1 MSTISSFKGI
11 ENNHDVYR
19 GKDCMKVFC
28 EYLKEHAE
36 RIINF
41 IKNEINNKETARSIW
56 KWKKFA
62 IFTMK
67 ILKIN
72 ILLSKIF

>member
-28 EYLKEHAE
+28 EYLKEHAQ

-41 IKNEINNKETARSIW
+41 IKNEINNKETARTIW
-56 KWKKFA
+56 KWKKSA
-62 IFTMK
+62 IFTMR
-67 ILKIN
+67 ILNIN
-72 ILLSKIF
+72 ILRSKIF